1 MTQPAYAS
9 ITIGI
14 NDMSLQEQEKRKSE
28 KTEKSK
34 NIMRKLYVEEE
45 GGNSWQYYKTF
56 LK

>member
-1 MTQPAYAS
+1 MAQPAYAS

-45 GGNSWQYYKTF
+45 GGNS
-56 LK
+56 

>member
-28 KTEKSK
+28 KNRKIKEYNEK
-34 NIMRKLYVEEE
+34 IVC
-45 GGNSWQYYKTF
+45 
-56 LK
+56 